1 MRYPK
6 IGVVTLGCP
15 KNATDTEVM
24 LGLLNEAGFQVT
36 FDSDEAEMC
45 LVNTCSFIGDA
56 RKESVR
62 TLVELADAGKE
73 LIIAGCLAQHFKEE
87 LLTEIPEARAVVGTG
102 DIYKIVDVIKSVA
115 ADSSLRVVEVSDVPN
130 DYSDEVL
137 PRMLTGVGA
146 SAYLKIAE
154 GCDHT
159 CTFCIIP
166 MLRGK
171 FRSRSIESLVKEAR
185 ILVKSGVR
193 EIILVSQDSTY
204 YGLDIYGKLALPE
217 LLEAL
222 NEIEDLAWIRVMYF
236 YPTETNDEILHAIN
250 RLDKVVKYVDIPL
263 QHSHPDVLK
272 SMLRPLHPEKV
283 MDRVRAIVPTAKIR
297 STFIVGFP
305 GETEEHFE
313 HLMAFVEKY
322 RFDRL
327 GVFTYSKQ
335 VEVPS
340 GLMPDQIPEKVKK
353 ARRGK
358 LMKLQH
364 GISSELNQAMV
375 GTEID
380 VIIERFDDAKNVY
393 IGRSQWDAPEVDN
406 LVYVKDTEDN
416 IVEMAE
422 IARVRIDEAKPYDL
436 FGTAVEI
443 SETQTITC
451 DAKIAVAGKVSLETK
466 AFATEN
472 HASRTTAKR
481 KNSSSTDSKNNADK
495 VKTAVRHAKA
505 KATTGDA
512 KTTADS
518 CGTACDSEREV
529 SSDDKKYLAFTVSQ

>member
-1 MRYPK
+1 MRNPK
-6 IGVVTLGCP
+6 VGVVTLGCP

-87 LLTEIPEARAVVGTG
+87 LLNEIPEARAVVGTG
-102 DIYKIVDVIKSVA
+102 DIYKIVDVIQSVA
-115 ADSSLRVVEVSDVPN
+115 ADSSLRVVEVSDIPN

-159 CTFCIIP
+159 CSFCIIP

-204 YGLDIYGKLALPE
+204 YGLDIYGRLALAE

-236 YPTETNDEILHAIN
+236 YPTETTDEILSAIN

-263 QHSHPDVLK
+263 QHSHPEVLK
-272 SMLRPLHPEKV
+272 AMKRPLHPEKV
-283 MDRVRAIVPTAKIR
+283 MDRVRALVPDAKVR

-313 HLMAFVEKY
+313 HLVEFVEKY

-335 VEVPS
+335 TEVPS
-340 GLMPDQIPEKVKK
+340 GHMPDQVPERVKK
-353 ARRGK
+353 ARRSK
-358 LMKLQH
+358 IMKAQH
-364 GISSELNQAMV
+364 RISTELNESMV
-375 GTEID
+375 GKEID
-380 VIIERFDDAKNVY
+380 VLIERFDDRKNLY

-406 LVYVKDTEDN
+406 LVYVRDTEEN
-416 IVEMAE
+416 LVEMAE
-422 IARVRIDEAKPYDL
+422 IARVRVDEAKPYDL
-436 FGTAVEI
+436 FGTVV
-443 SETQTITC
+443 
-451 DAKIAVAGKVSLETK
+451 DRGDV
-466 AFATEN
+466 FAES
-472 HASRTTAKR
+472 HS
-481 KNSSSTDSKNNADK
+481 
-495 VKTAVRHAKA
+495 V
-505 KATTGDA
+505 
-512 KTTADS
+512 TADS
-518 CGTACDSEREV
+518 SDATADSVMILTSITR
-529 SSDDKKYLAFTVSQ
+529 S

>member
-6 IGVVTLGCP
+6 VGVVTLGCP

-36 FDSDEAEMC
+36 FDPDDAEMC

-62 TLVELADAGKE
+62 TLVELADQGKE
-73 LIIAGCLAQHFKEE
+73 LIIAGCLAQHFKDE
-87 LLTEIPEARAVVGTG
+87 LLVEIPEARAVVGTG

-115 ADSSLRVVEVSDVPN
+115 SDSSLRVVEVSPIPN

-137 PRMLTGVGA
+137 PRMLTGLGA

-159 CTFCIIP
+159 CSFCIIP

-185 ILVKSGVR
+185 ILAKSGVK

-204 YGLDIYGKLALPE
+204 YGLDLYGRLALAD
-217 LLEAL
+217 LLTAL
-222 NEIEDLAWIRVMYF
+222 NEIEELDWIRVMYF
-236 YPTETNDEILHAIN
+236 YPTETTDEILEAIN

-263 QHSHPDVLK
+263 QHSHPEVLK
-272 SMLRPLHPEKV
+272 GMKRPLHPEKV
-283 MDRVRAIVPTAKIR
+283 MDKVRKLVPDVKVR

-313 HLMAFVEKY
+313 HLLEFITRYK
-322 RFDRL
+322 FDRL

-335 VEVPS
+335 EEVPS
-340 GLMPDQIPEKVKK
+340 GHMPDQLPERVKK
-353 ARRGK
+353 ARRSK
-358 LMKLQH
+358 LMKAQH
-364 GISSELNQAMV
+364 AIATELNQAMV
-375 GTEID
+375 GQEID
-380 VIIERFDDAKNVY
+380 VIIERYDEAKDVY

-406 LVYVKDTEDN
+406 LVYVKDTVEN
-416 IVEMAE
+416 LVEMAE
-422 IARVRIDEAKPYDL
+422 VVKVRIDSAKPYDL
-436 FGTAVEI
+436 FGTAV
-443 SETQTITC
+443 
-451 DAKIAVAGKVSLETK
+451 
-466 AFATEN
+466 
-472 HASRTTAKR
+472 ASDR
-481 KNSSSTDSKNNADK
+481 D
-495 VKTAVRHAKA
+495 
-505 KATTGDA
+505 ATTSDA
-512 KTTADS
+512 RTLVA
-518 CGTACDSEREV
+518 
-529 SSDDKKYLAFTVSQ
+529 SSAN